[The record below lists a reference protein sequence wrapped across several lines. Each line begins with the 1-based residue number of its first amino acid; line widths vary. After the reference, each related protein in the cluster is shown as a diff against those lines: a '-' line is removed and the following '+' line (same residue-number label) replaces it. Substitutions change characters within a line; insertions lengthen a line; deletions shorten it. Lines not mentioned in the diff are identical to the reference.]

1 MAATWSVGITA
12 AAGTDLAHSLF
23 VYLFAINK
31 RYKNYICITLAYF
44 LTLARIG
51 KVPRLLH
58 PVGLGIVSKI
68 PS

>member
-1 MAATWSVGITA
+1 MAATRSVGITA

-31 RYKNYICITLAYF
+31 RYRNYIYITLAYF

-58 PVGLGIVSKI
+58 PVGLGIVSQI